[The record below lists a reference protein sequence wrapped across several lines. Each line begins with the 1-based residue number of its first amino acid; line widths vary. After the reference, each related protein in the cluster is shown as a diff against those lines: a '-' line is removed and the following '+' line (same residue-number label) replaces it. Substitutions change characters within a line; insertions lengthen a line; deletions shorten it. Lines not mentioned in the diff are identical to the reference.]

1 LIRGRVRSLQNQ
13 YVVNRIE
20 LNEPKNATGRHLY
33 LLALGAI
40 GIVYGD
46 IGTSPLYAFRE
57 CFAGTHGVPAS
68 PENILGI
75 LSLIFWSLILIISI
89 KYLMFLL
96 KADNKGEG
104 GILALMALVQREK
117 SHGRNWTGIMTII
130 GIIGAAL
137 LYGDGI
143 ITPSISVLSAVEG
156 LNVATHRFEPYIIYI
171 SLATLTGLFM
181 VQQKGTSKIGA
192 VFGPVLLVWFL
203 VIGLLGIAAIVKNPG
218 IIVAVNPFYA
228 VNLFLE
234 NHYQGFVVLGTVVL
248 SITGGEVL
256 YADMGHFGRAPIRMG
271 WFAIVLPCLLFNYF
285 GQGACL
291 LDDPGASQ
299 NLFYRIVPASLIYPM
314 VVLATFATVIASQ
327 AVISGA
333 FSLTRQA
340 IQLGFSPRL
349 RIIHTSSLEIGQV
362 YLPAVNVA
370 LFLGTSILILGFKSS
385 GNLAGA
391 YGVAVSGTMLLTTIL
406 ALFIARKIWP
416 VHLAILIPVATFF
429 ILANIAFFL
438 SCILKIKYGGW
449 IPVLI
454 AAIVYLLMYTWKR
467 YREVLRK
474 IIEAQSL
481 PVDLFIKD
489 IQASKPHQV
498 PGTAVFLSGNPNGIP
513 RTLLHNFKH
522 NKILHRTTVLM
533 SVKNEDVPFIPEDK
547 RTEIEN
553 LGCGLYRV
561 ILRYGFSED
570 PNIPQALS
578 KIKTQAINFN
588 PMQTTFFLG
597 RETLIISP
605 GKYFSHFPKMIFSFL
620 SKNSFDASKFYKIP
634 PNRVIELG
642 LQIEI

>member
-1 LIRGRVRSLQNQ
+1 M
-13 YVVNRIE
+13 
-20 LNEPKNATGRHLY
+20 Y

-57 CFAGTHGVPAS
+57 CFSGTHGVPAS

-117 SHGRNWTGIMTII
+117 NQGRNWAGILTVI

-156 LNVATHRFEPYIIYI
+156 LNVATNRFEPYIIYI
-171 SLATLTGLFM
+171 SLATLTVLFM
-181 VQQKGTSKIGA
+181 VQRKGTSKIGA

-203 VIGLLGIAAIVKNPG
+203 VIGLFGLVAIVKKPC
-218 IIVAVNPFYA
+218 ILAAVNPFHA

-234 NHYQGFVVLGTVVL
+234 NRYQGFVVLGTVVL
-248 SITGGEVL
+248 AITGGEVL
-256 YADMGHFGRAPIRMG
+256 YADMGHFGRAPIRRG
-271 WFAIVLPCLLFNYF
+271 WFAVVLPCLLLNYF

-291 LDDPGASQ
+291 LTDPEGAK

-314 VVLATFATVIASQ
+314 VVLATSATIIASQ

-340 IQLGFSPRL
+340 IQMGFSPRL

-362 YLPAVNVA
+362 YLPAVNFA

-416 VHLAILIPVATFF
+416 VHLGILIPVATFF
-429 ILANIAFFL
+429 ILVNIAFFL
-438 SCILKIKYGGW
+438 SCILKIKFGGW
-449 IPVLI
+449 IPILI
-454 AAIVYLLMYTWKR
+454 AAVVYLLMFTWKR
-467 YREVLRK
+467 YREVLRRK
-474 IIEAQSL
+474 IESQSL

-489 IQASKPHQV
+489 IQTSKPHQV
-498 PGTAVFLSGNPNGIP
+498 PGTAVFLSGNSTGIP

-522 NKILHRTTVLM
+522 NKILHTTTVLM
-533 SVKNEDVPFIPEDK
+533 SVKTEDVPFILDEK
-547 RTEIEN
+547 RAEIED

-561 ILRYGFSED
+561 ILKYGFSED
-570 PNIPQALS
+570 PNIPVALA
-578 KIKTQAINFN
+578 KIRPNTINFD
-588 PMQTTFFLG
+588 PMKTTFFLG
-597 RETLIISP
+597 RETLIISS
-605 GKYFSHFPKMIFSFL
+605 GKYFSHLLKEIFSFM

-642 LQIEI
+642 LQIEM

>member
-1 LIRGRVRSLQNQ
+1 MNS
-13 YVVNRIE
+13 IE
-20 LNEPKNATGRHLY
+20 NNEPQNGAGRNLY

-57 CFAGTHGVPAS
+57 CFSGTHGVPAS

-117 SHGRNWTGIMTII
+117 SQGRNWAGILTVI

-156 LNVATHRFEPYIIYI
+156 LNVATNRFEPYIIYI
-171 SLATLTGLFM
+171 SLVTLTVLFM
-181 VQQKGTSKIGA
+181 VQRKGTSKIGA

-203 VIGLLGIAAIVKNPG
+203 VIGLLGLVAIVKKPG
-218 IIVAVNPFYA
+218 IIAAVNPFHA

-234 NHYQGFVVLGTVVL
+234 NRYQGFVVLGTVVL
-248 SITGGEVL
+248 AITGGEVL

-271 WFAIVLPCLLFNYF
+271 WFAVVLPCLLLNYF

-291 LDDPGASQ
+291 LDDPAGAK

-314 VVLATFATVIASQ
+314 VVLATSATIIASQ

-340 IQLGFSPRL
+340 IQMGFSPRL

-362 YLPAVNVA
+362 YLPAVNFA
-370 LFLGTSILILGFKSS
+370 LFLGTSILILGFKNS

-406 ALFIARKIWP
+406 ALFIARKIWS
-416 VHLAILIPVATFF
+416 VHLSILIPVATFF

-454 AAIVYLLMYTWKR
+454 AAVVYLLMFTWKR
-467 YREVLRK
+467 YREVLRRK
-474 IIEAQSL
+474 IESQSL

-489 IQASKPHQV
+489 IQTSKPHQV
-498 PGTAVFLSGNPNGIP
+498 PGTAVFLSGNSTGIP

-522 NKILHRTTVLM
+522 NKILHSTTVLM
-533 SVKNEDVPFIPEDK
+533 SVKTEDVPFIPNEK
-547 RTEIEN
+547 RAEIED

-561 ILRYGFSED
+561 ILKYGFSED
-570 PNIPQALS
+570 PNIPDALAR
-578 KIKTQAINFN
+578 IRPKTINFD
-588 PMQTTFFLG
+588 PLKTTFFLG
-597 RETLIISP
+597 RETLIITS
-605 GKYFSHFPKMIFSFL
+605 GHYFSHLLKEIFSFM
-620 SKNSFDASKFYKIP
+620 SKNAFDASKFYKIP

>member
-1 LIRGRVRSLQNQ
+1 MADTEKTGTGSARQN
-13 YVVNRIE
+13 V
-20 LNEPKNATGRHLY
+20 Y
-33 LLALGAI
+33 LLALSAL

-75 LSLIFWSLILIISI
+75 LSLIFWSLILIISV

-96 KADNKGEG
+96 NADNKGEG

-117 SHGRNWTGIMTII
+117 NHGRNWTIVLTVI

-156 LNVATHRFEPYIIYI
+156 LNVATDLFQPYIIYI
-171 SLATLTGLFM
+171 SLAILTGLFL
-181 VQQKGTSKIGA
+181 VQRKGTSKIGSI
-192 VFGPVLLVWFL
+192 FGPVLLVWFA
-203 VIGLLGIAAIVKNPG
+203 VIGILGLAAILKRPG
-218 IIVAVNPFYA
+218 IIGAINPLYA
-228 VNLFLE
+228 VNIFLD

-248 SITGGEVL
+248 AITGGEVL
-256 YADMGHFGRAPIRMG
+256 YADMGHFGKKPIRQG
-271 WFAIVLPCLLFNYF
+271 WFSVVLPCLLLNYF
-285 GQGACL
+285 GQGAYL
-291 LDDPGASQ
+291 LDNPAMSE
-299 NLFYRIVPASLIYPM
+299 NLFYRIVPEILLYPM
-314 VVLATFATVIASQ
+314 VVLATIATIIASQ

-349 RIIHTSSLEIGQV
+349 HIIHTSSMEIGQV
-362 YLPAVNVA
+362 YLPAVNIA
-370 LFLGTSILILGFKSS
+370 LFLGTSALILGFRNS

-416 VHLAILIPVATFF
+416 VHLGILVPVATFF

-438 SCILKIKYGGW
+438 SCIIKIQYGGW

-454 AAIVYLLMYTWKR
+454 AALVYLLMITWKHNR
-467 YREVLRK
+467 AVLRRK
-474 IIEAQSL
+474 MESQSL
-481 PVDLFIKD
+481 PADIFIND
-489 IQASKPHQV
+489 IQSSKPLRV
-498 PGTAVFLSGNPNGIP
+498 SGTAVFLSGNSSGIP

-522 NKILHRTTVLM
+522 NKVLHDTTVLL
-533 SVKNEDVPFIPEDK
+533 SVKNEDIPFVPDDRRSET
-547 RTEIEN
+547 TE
-553 LGCGLYRV
+553 LGCGFYRI
-561 ILRYGFSED
+561 ILKYGFSED
-570 PNIPQALS
+570 PNIPEALKNIRS
-578 KIKTQAINFN
+578 KDINFD
-588 PMQTTFFLG
+588 PMKTTFFLG
-597 RETLIISP
+597 RETLIITP
-605 GKYFSHFPKMIFSFL
+605 GTYLASLLKRIFSFM

-634 PNRVIELG
+634 PGRVIELG

>member
-1 LIRGRVRSLQNQ
+1 
-13 YVVNRIE
+13 VNNTDNNR
-20 LNEPKNATGRHLY
+20 PKNGTGSNWY

-57 CFAGTHGVPAS
+57 CFSGTHGVPAS

-117 SHGRNWTGIMTII
+117 SQGRNWAGILTVI

-156 LNVATHRFEPYIIYI
+156 LNVATNRFEPFIIYI
-171 SLATLTGLFM
+171 SLATLTVLFM
-181 VQQKGTSKIGA
+181 VQRKGTSKIGA
-192 VFGPVLLVWFL
+192 IFGPVLLVWFL
-203 VIGLLGIAAIVKNPG
+203 VIGLLGLVAIVKKPG
-218 IIVAVNPFYA
+218 IIAAVNPFHA

-234 NHYQGFVVLGTVVL
+234 NRYQGFVVLGTVVL
-248 SITGGEVL
+248 AITGGEVL
-256 YADMGHFGRAPIRMG
+256 YADMGHFGRSPIRRG
-271 WFAIVLPCLLFNYF
+271 WFAVVLPCLLLNYF

-291 LDDPGASQ
+291 LDNPGGST
-299 NLFYRIVPASLIYPM
+299 NLFYRIVPATLIYPM
-314 VVLATFATVIASQ
+314 VVLATCATIIASQ

-362 YLPAVNVA
+362 YLPAVNFA

-416 VHLAILIPVATFF
+416 VHLAILIPVAAFF

-454 AAIVYLLMYTWKR
+454 AAVVYLLMFTWKR
-467 YREVLRK
+467 YREVLRRK
-474 IIEAQSL
+474 IESQSL

-489 IQASKPHQV
+489 IRANKPHQV
-498 PGTAVFLSGNPNGIP
+498 PGTAVFLSGNSTGIP

-522 NKILHRTTVLM
+522 NKILHSTTVLM
-533 SVKNEDVPFIPEDK
+533 SVKTEDVPFIPNEK
-547 RTEIEN
+547 RAEIED

-561 ILRYGFSED
+561 ILKYGFSED
-570 PNIPQALS
+570 PNIPDALA
-578 KIKTQAINFN
+578 KIRPETINFD
-588 PMQTTFFLG
+588 PMKTTFFLG

-605 GKYFSHFPKMIFSFL
+605 GMYFSHLLKEIFSFM